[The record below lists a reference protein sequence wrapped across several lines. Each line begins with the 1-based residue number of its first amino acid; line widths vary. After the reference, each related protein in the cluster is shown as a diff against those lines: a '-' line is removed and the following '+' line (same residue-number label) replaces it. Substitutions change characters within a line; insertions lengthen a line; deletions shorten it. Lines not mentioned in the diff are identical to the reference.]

1 MEELATILKNDEKM
15 DEAIA
20 ESLLQ
25 LVSNQFTYYEIV
37 TVRLYLMQY
46 ICRLVSW
53 NLIPRVN
60 YRWFT

>member
-37 TVRLYLMQY
+37 TVRLCLMQY
-46 ICRLVSW
+46 ICRLVS
-53 NLIPRVN
+53 
-60 YRWFT
+60 